1 MFELPALRGA
11 WGRCTV
17 GLEHPHTKE
26 RRPIVF
32 DPALAKGRDDVVLAH
47 LNHPLVDMSLRLLR
61 AEIWK
66 SGDNRAISRVT
77 ARLVPDSVLDT
88 PAVIGHARLVM
99 LGGDGHRLHE
109 ELLVAGGR
117 IEQGRFRRMVQDDIT
132 RALAAATDQST
143 DPGFARDV
151 AELWPRLSQDLVRAL
166 EVRVNERTA
175 QPRGA
180 LRRPRR

>member
-1 MFELPALRGA
+1 MLTFERRLQEELERFRQQLDETKRELHLAPERVQAAVETALALAGQPPLIPSRCDAIWPDPTGQRRQCPVFELPALRGA

-26 RRPIVF
+26 RRPVVF

-88 PAVIGHARLVM
+88 PAVIGHARLV
-99 LGGDGHRLHE
+99 
-109 ELLVAGGR
+109 
-117 IEQGRFRRMVQDDIT
+117 ISRR
-132 RALAAATDQST
+132 
-143 DPGFARDV
+143 
-151 AELWPRLSQDLVRAL
+151 
-166 EVRVNERTA
+166 
-175 QPRGA
+175 
-180 LRRPRR
+180 